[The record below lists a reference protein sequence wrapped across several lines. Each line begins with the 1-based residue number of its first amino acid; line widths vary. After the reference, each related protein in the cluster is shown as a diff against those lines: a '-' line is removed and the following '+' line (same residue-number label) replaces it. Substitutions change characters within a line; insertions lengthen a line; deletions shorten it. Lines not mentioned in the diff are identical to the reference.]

1 MNNDHNEIM
10 KPSKFK
16 ISYIFGGGFTPSYSL
31 SLFRK
36 FTIDQDGKVILELDE
51 DNSLVKPLQY
61 KVDKVKADNLIKYF
75 YDNKFYELPENLSNY
90 MYTDFETSY
99 LEVNSNTFNRK
110 VGGYAATTF
119 NEFINFV
126 KEFRAIVNDDLEE
139 KFDKKVEKKYET
151 RQKKCFII

>member
-1 MNNDHNEIM
+1 
-10 KPSKFK
+10 
-16 ISYIFGGGFTPSYSL
+16 
-31 SLFRK
+31 
-36 FTIDQDGKVILELDE
+36 
-51 DNSLVKPLQY
+51 
-61 KVDKVKADNLIKYF
+61 
-75 YDNKFYELPENLSNY
+75 